1 LGCFNVSFEAFSILL
16 NRQSLSTKNIGS
28 LRNDK
33 SKLPN
38 EMLPEIQD
46 RGGHNLLTLD
56 APEEEPAGGSA
67 LTPTELSKYSERMFE
82 NI

>member
-1 LGCFNVSFEAFSILL
+1 
-16 NRQSLSTKNIGS
+16 
-28 LRNDK
+28 
-33 SKLPN
+33 
-38 EMLPEIQD
+38 MLPEIQD

-82 NI
+82 NIWVKVSTSL